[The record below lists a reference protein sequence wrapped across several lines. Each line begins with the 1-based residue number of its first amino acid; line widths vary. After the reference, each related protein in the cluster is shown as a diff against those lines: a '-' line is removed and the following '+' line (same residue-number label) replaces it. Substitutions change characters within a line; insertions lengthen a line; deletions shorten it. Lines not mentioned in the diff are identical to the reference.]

1 MAKKK
6 KKAQGKNDFDNE
18 NFSDDTDLSSKKG
31 NQAHSLC
38 KKICKECRILANIK
52 EGCLYIYEA
61 KKGYYVRRDKSDF
74 PYWLYNTLVGTEY
87 EKILNN
93 HLVREVYSRLLATTK
108 QVSMEDFDNNERY
121 INVINGVAD
130 LKTEKLLPH
139 DSKFKFLNV
148 IHGKYKPK
156 KKEKSKKKEDPKN
169 FMKMLDHI
177 FNDEDDQKLF
187 LETFAY
193 LISNICSAKVCFFYL
208 GAPHTGKSVLL
219 RLLTEL
225 IGRDFV
231 STLPIEKF
239 SERFAITTLYGKKV
253 NICGEHEGARTL
265 NRTSVLKGLI
275 GGDWLDAE
283 PKGKPHFKFK
293 AKTKCVFASNS
304 LLEVNPKII
313 EDALVE
319 RFIFVGFDNPIDK
332 EKRVADFDQILL
344 EERDAIVTL
353 LINTLIKWRGNGCKF
368 TQTKQSKKL
377 LKQFKNQKG
386 SVDEFV
392 VDCCDLVDDDY
403 TLCAKLCQNYAEY
416 CEINCM
422 EKLSNVCF
430 IKDLI
435 KLYPSLKK
443 KKIHKTGQNALWGV
457 KGIKLKSKK

>member
-6 KKAQGKNDFDNE
+6 KKEQGKNFFDDE
-18 NFSDDTDLSSKKG
+18 SFPDDIDLSSKKG
-31 NQAHSLC
+31 NQAHSIC
-38 KKICKECRILANIK
+38 KKIHKECRILANIK
-52 EGCLYIYEA
+52 EGCLYIYEP
-61 KKGYYVRRDKSDF
+61 KKGYYARWGRNDF
-74 PYWLYNTLVGTEY
+74 PSWLYDTLMDTEF
-87 EKILNN
+87 EKILNS
-93 HLVREVYSRLLATTK
+93 HLVREVYSKLLATTE
-108 QVSMEDFDNNERY
+108 QVSIEDFDQNERY
-121 INVINGVAD
+121 VNVLNGVAD
-130 LKTEKLLPH
+130 LKNKKLLPH
-139 DSKFKFLNV
+139 HHKFKFLN
-148 IHGKYKPK
+148 IINGKYKPK
-156 KKEKSKKKEDPKN
+156 KKEKPKKKDEPKN
-169 FMKMLDHI
+169 FLKMLDHI
-177 FNDEDDQKLF
+177 FNEKEDKKLF

-208 GAPHTGKSVLL
+208 GAPHTGKSVLFK
-219 RLLTEL
+219 LLTEL

-253 NICGEHEGARTL
+253 NICGEHEGARKL
-265 NRTSVLKGLI
+265 NHTSVLKGLI

-293 AKTKCVFASNS
+293 ARTKCVFASNS

-313 EDALVE
+313 EDALID

-332 EKRVADFDQILL
+332 ESRIANFDQILL
-344 EERDAIVTL
+344 KERDDIVTL
-353 LINTLIKWRGNGCKF
+353 LIETLIDWRANGETF

-386 SVDEFV
+386 SVDDFV
-392 VDCCDLVDDDY
+392 NDCCDFSEDSS
-403 TLCAKLCQNYAEY
+403 TSCAELSQSYAEY

-422 EKLSNVCF
+422 ERLSNVCF
-430 IKDLI
+430 IKDLV
-435 KLYPSLKK
+435 KLYPGLKK